1 MGKAVKKISLQDAF
15 KDENL
20 GIKEQRTENENPRTE
35 NREQKTDAENHQVY
49 FYTTLETA
57 YDLKRIVK
65 QINDTRPKVKGRERI
80 TTASILRGLLELVP
94 HLDIP
99 DGKITSPE
107 DIKKHVRERFL

>member
-20 GIKEQRTENENPRTE
+20 GIREQKTENGNPKTE
-35 NREQKTDAENHQVY
+35 NREQELEDHQVY
-49 FYTTLETA
+49 FYTTLEKA
-57 YDLKRIVK
+57 YDLKRLVK
-65 QINDTRPKVKGRERI
+65 RINDTRPKVKGRERI
-80 TTASILRGLLELVP
+80 NTASILRGLLELVP

>member
-20 GIKEQRTENENPRTE
+20 GIKEKKSEIPTEK
-35 NREQKTDAENHQVY
+35 REQESEAENHQVY